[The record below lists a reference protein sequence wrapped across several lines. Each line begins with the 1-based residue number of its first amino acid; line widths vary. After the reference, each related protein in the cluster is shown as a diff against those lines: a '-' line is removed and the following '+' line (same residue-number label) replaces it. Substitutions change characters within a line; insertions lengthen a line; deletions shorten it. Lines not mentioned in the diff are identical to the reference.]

1 MLGRDD
7 FREHGP
13 IDAVITPGGTKAKDH
28 HKSGPIW
35 NALLSTEAH
44 LDLLG
49 KLGKGP
55 KRNDMKSPQISDDF
69 WDDKPYKNQLC
80 ISCKPKKTHDD
91 ITILH
96 IPQLQLR
103 SEFRSDLS
111 GSTPSFRAVRNEVVI
126 QQGHRDRNAN

>member
-35 NALLSTEAH
+35 NALLSTQAH
-44 LDLLG
+44 VDL
-49 KLGKGP
+49 LGKGP
-55 KRNDMKSPQISDDF
+55 KRNDMKSPQISDGF

-91 ITILH
+91 IAILH
-96 IPQLQLR
+96 IPQLQLP
-103 SEFRSDLS
+103 SEFRSFDLS